1 MIMRILIF
9 VGGHNNDDVQDDGQ
23 DDGQDDVQDDGQ
35 DDGQDDENLS
45 GSNSLSS

>member
-9 VGGHNNDDVQDDGQ
+9 VGGHNNDDVQDD
-23 DDGQDDVQDDGQ
+23 VQ

>member
-1 MIMRILIF
+1 MTQGGSDFDHKDFDF

-23 DDGQDDVQDDGQ
+23 DD
-35 DDGQDDENLS
+35 ENLR